1 MQSNLLKIA
10 SSSKNIISI
19 QDFKV
24 RNKSKG
30 ISRDD
35 FSEEGIYSE
44 GIKKEV
50 FPNMDD
56 NKILEKYLDRV
67 DQDRRDQEE
76 RLSKNMQLME
86 HRISEERKASEERLE
101 KMFLTTME
109 SIKDT
114 NKKIDDLN
122 GKINENE
129 KTLIKEISSANK
141 DIRNISIS
149 TILGIAAMVITIIIA
164 FITMKPSV

>member
-86 HRISEERKASEERLE
+86 HRISEERKASE
-101 KMFLTTME
+101 
-109 SIKDT
+109 
-114 NKKIDDLN
+114 
-122 GKINENE
+122 
-129 KTLIKEISSANK
+129 
-141 DIRNISIS
+141 
-149 TILGIAAMVITIIIA
+149 
-164 FITMKPSV
+164 

>member
-1 MQSNLLKIA
+1 MLP
-10 SSSKNIISI
+10 
-19 QDFKV
+19 
-24 RNKSKG
+24 NKSYEET
-30 ISRDD
+30 ISKSEVMDIRSFSDKFIGKSSVMEIERD
-35 FSEEGIYSE
+35 EEVDIE
-44 GIKKEV
+44 
-50 FPNMDD
+50 MDD
-56 NKILEKYLDRV
+56 NILLQKYMDKI

-86 HRISEERKASEERLE
+86 YRIAEERKASEERLE
-101 KMFLTTME
+101 KMFLSTME

-149 TILGIAAMVITIIIA
+149 TIVGIAAMVITVIIA
-164 FITMKPSV
+164 FFTMKPS